1 MTLNIEIDDE
11 DGALLDAL
19 AQEQDRSRHAQAR
32 RMLVRAIREAT
43 NNEGEEEA

>member
-32 RMLVRAIREAT
+32 RMLVLAIREAT